1 MATAPEPGMGDVM
14 RTVAAGRLLLGPD
27 ANIQVPPN
35 LTAHDFPRYL
45 DAGINDWGGISPLT
59 IDYVNPEAPWPQIS
73 MLRAHTEAAGQIL
86 RPRLPVYPEY
96 LLDRAEFIA
105 PALRDRLRAAADP
118 EGYVKGGFARHEV
131 SSA

>member
-1 MATAPEPGMGDVM
+1 MTDHEEPALEELLWTA
-14 RTVAAGRLLLGPD
+14 AAARLVLGPA

-35 LTAHDFPRYL
+35 LTARGFEVYL
-45 DAGINDWGGISPLT
+45 EAGINDWGGISPLT

-96 LLDRAEFIA
+96 LLDRPEFIA

-118 EGYVKGGFARHEV
+118 EGYAKGGFPRHEV
-131 SSA
+131 ASA